1 MLRFKGLIFD
11 KDGTLFHFQE
21 SWGSWLDEVLN
32 DICEKSISKKRQ
44 LSKILGFNF
53 SKKKFF
59 EDSPFIAGT
68 TEEFLASIESFSD
81 NLKGKEL
88 EEFINSKLMQIVQKP
103 VGDLKVLFEYLKS
116 KKILLGVATN
126 DNEIPCKS
134 QLEKERII
142 KYFDFIAGSD
152 SGYGFKP
159 EIGQL
164 EAFCRSL
171 NLKPSE
177 VAMIGDST
185 HDLIAAKKAG
195 LYAIGVLTGV
205 AKRSEL
211 ELYADKILKSIKD
224 LPVFLNL

>member
-88 EEFINSKLMQIVQKP
+88 EEFINSKLMQLVQKP

-116 KKILLGVATN
+116 KKILLGIATN

-152 SGYGFKP
+152 
-159 EIGQL
+159 
-164 EAFCRSL
+164 
-171 NLKPSE
+171 LKPSE

-224 LPVFLNL
+224 LPIFLNS

>member
-1 MLRFKGLIFD
+1 MRFKGLIFD

-21 SWGSWLDEVLN
+21 SWGNWLDEVLN
-32 DICEKSISKKRQ
+32 NICEKSISKKKQ
-44 LSKILGFNF
+44 LAEILGFNL
-53 SKKKFF
+53 SKKIFF
-59 EDSPFIAGT
+59 ENSPFIAGT
-68 TEEFLASIESFSD
+68 TEEFLSSIESFSD

-88 EEFINSKLMQIVQKP
+88 EEFINSKLMQLVQKP

-134 QLEKERII
+134 QLQKERII
-142 KYFDFIAGSD
+142 QYFDFIAGSD

-164 EAFCRSL
+164 EAFCRSFNL
-171 NLKPSE
+171 NPNE

-185 HDLIAAKKAG
+185 HDLIAAKRAG
-195 LYAIGVLTGV
+195 LYPIGVLTGV
-205 AKRSEL
+205 AKRKEL
-211 ELYADKILKSIKD
+211 ELYTDKILRSIED
-224 LPVFLNL
+224 LPNYLNL